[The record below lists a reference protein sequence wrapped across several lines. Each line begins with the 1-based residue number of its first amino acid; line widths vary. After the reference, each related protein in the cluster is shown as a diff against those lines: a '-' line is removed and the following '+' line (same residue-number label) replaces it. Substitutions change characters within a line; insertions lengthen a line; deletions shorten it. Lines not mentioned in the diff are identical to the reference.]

1 MSYLNPLRLHFS
13 GRFQANVSTVNN
25 DPSHFDN
32 ATFEQ
37 SYQELQS
44 ATSANGWFNPE
55 GDASFRLLGC
65 AVTSAWMPGGAV
77 GAADP
82 VLSVSVADANGRV
95 CAKMADLDS
104 MQQLVSQ
111 IWGLQ
116 VRFADASGNTL
127 MSGSYKPAAFM
138 DIWTRATGGG
148 GGDVAAGAMYQ
159 SVLTDLSWGD
169 VSGSAFLSALKAASA
184 ASGRLSIKFNV
195 DGFNLNY
202 KSPDFMCGRLA
213 GTIGPAEPDE
223 PNHLVLGRQFMA
235 ENSNQPGFFIPANG
249 INFFVAK
256 VDTAA
261 SCILLDLGNAL
272 STVTPGGG
280 MNDVG
285 RLTLGMVDPVASSGN
300 PAGTVIALGTIEAHG
315 PTGYVDDTHWYRRT
329 AGVVSLP
336 LSPAQLAAV
345 ATQPLVLAGDQA
357 ASPGYI
363 GESPNGAF
371 VRADE
376 YVYRLSPG
384 EAVQVS
390 VYATLFG
397 TRCANAS
404 ISFVADSGQL
414 QPLTDQNNQVVIPV
428 AVPLSALPFN
438 PSATTDA
445 RGIARLVMEPTDPG
459 TPRYFNDGQDY
470 GLDGQVYGIRASFT
484 SLAPEQNPNQWNF
497 ISVLLWS
504 GFAPPAPLTWDS
516 ISPILQQY
524 ANLYPVMKRF
534 LDLGDFDS
542 VVTHAHLLKLAFGLD
557 PANPNA
563 MPVTRDLSAA
573 KRDAILAWLDHPLP
587 GAAGVLKRL
596 PKSVGAPAPAA
607 ASQAPA
613 VVNGG
618 KAEAL
623 ARRMIML

>member
-25 DPSHFDN
+25 DPRHFDN

-37 SYQELQS
+37 SYQELS
-44 ATSANGWFNPE
+44 TATSDNGWFNPE
-55 GDASFRLLGC
+55 GDASWRLLGC
-65 AVTSAWMPGGAV
+65 QVTSAWTPTGAV

-82 VLSVSVADANGRV
+82 VLSASVADANGRV
-95 CAKMADLDS
+95 CAKLADLDS

-116 VRFADASGNTL
+116 VRIADASGNTL
-127 MSGSYKPAAFM
+127 LSGAYKPAAFM
-138 DIWTRATGGG
+138 DIWNRATGAGSN
-148 GGDVAAGAMYQ
+148 GGDKVAGAMYQ
-159 SVLTDLSWGD
+159 SVLSDLSWGD
-169 VSGSAFLSALKAASA
+169 VSGSAFLSALQAASA

-195 DGFNLNY
+195 DGFNTLHT
-202 KSPDFMCGRLA
+202 SPDFMCGRLA
-213 GTIGPAEPDE
+213 GTIGPAELDE

-235 ENSNQPGFFIPANG
+235 EDSKKPGFFKPAKG
-249 INFFVAK
+249 INFFAAK

-272 STVTPGGG
+272 STVTPGGE

-285 RLTLGMVDPVASSGN
+285 RLTLKIAN
-300 PAGTVIALGTIEAHG
+300 PQGGTIDLAEINARG
-315 PTGYVDDTHWYRRT
+315 PGGYVDDAHWYRRT
-329 AGVVSLP
+329 AGVVSLALT
-336 LSPAQLAAV
+336 LSPQQWEAL
-345 ATQPLVLAGDQA
+345 ATQPLTLEGDQA
-357 ASPGYI
+357 ASPAYI
-363 GESPNGAF
+363 AESPNGAF

-384 EAVQVS
+384 DAVHVS
-390 VYATLFG
+390 VYATVFG
-397 TRCANAS
+397 KPCANTG
-404 ISFVADSGQL
+404 ISFVADSDHL
-414 QPLTDQNNQVVIPV
+414 QQVTDDNNKVIIQA
-428 AVPLSALPFN
+428 AVPLSALPFS

-445 RGIARLVMEPTDPG
+445 SGVARLVMEPTDPG
-459 TPRYFNDGQDY
+459 TPRYFNGGQGY

-484 SLAPEQNPNQWNF
+484 SLAPEPNPNQWNF
-497 ISVLLWS
+497 ISILLWS
-504 GFAPPAPLTWDS
+504 GFAPPAPVTWDA

-534 LDLGDFDS
+534 LDLGDFDA

-563 MPVTRDLSAA
+563 MPVTRDLSVA
-573 KRDAILAWLDHPLP
+573 KRAAILAWLDNPLP
-587 GAAGVLKRL
+587 GAGGVLKRA
-596 PKSVGAPAPAA
+596 PKSQGAPAPVP
-607 ASQAPA
+607 APA
-613 VVNGG
+613 PAPVAAKGG

-623 ARRMIML
+623 ARRVIML